1 MFKKVKSWLFPT
13 IYKVVEIPLPRPSI
27 EASHDLL
34 ESVRTLA
41 AHPGFTYL
49 LNKLKVQRA
58 ALETTLV
65 SSRHASLRDVEFIQS
80 GIFWTGWLQS
90 QLELAVLRLR
100 PGATRPASDE
110 EVVAF
115 QEALRT
121 IETVGTPST
130 DAQAS

>member
-1 MFKKVKSWLFPT
+1 
-13 IYKVVEIPLPRPSI
+13 
-27 EASHDLL
+27 
-34 ESVRTLA
+34 
-41 AHPGFTYL
+41 
-49 LNKLKVQRA
+49 
-58 ALETTLV
+58 
-65 SSRHASLRDVEFIQS
+65 VEFIQS